1 MKKKLIWGTM
11 LIVSTLFAA
20 CTQQQSNTTFT
31 VTGHISGLN
40 DGDTIQLVPGAI
52 HHNEAAYAKTVVNG
66 GEFTFKGA
74 IDEPRVMNL
83 MIKDSYG
90 SAKFVL
96 ENAKIHID
104 GKASMSPAQDNTPRY
119 HYEVKTT
126 GSPLTLRFDSLVAVR
141 DSMNKVRNAFE
152 VRYREFFA
160 ARNKAMAEKDS
171 KKLAELQQSETA
183 KAMMKEDE
191 DFFHLVETS
200 YNKVIADN
208 KDTYWGPMMMLELTA
223 YLTPDQKDM
232 YEAFSQEAKDSYYGN
247 LVKEELYPAGNIGQQ
262 VKPFTVKDA
271 EGKDVTLATLLEGK
285 KYLLIDFWAS
295 WCGPCR
301 REIPNLKN
309 LYKQY
314 AEKGFQIVSIS
325 IDKNESDW
333 QKALKEE
340 GLEWPNF
347 RSQEVSDLY
356 RVKSVPTMYLID
368 SKGVLVGTDLRG
380 EALVKKLAELF
391 Q

>member
-1 MKKKLIWGTM
+1 M
-11 LIVSTLFAA
+11 
-20 CTQQQSNTTFT
+20 
-31 VTGHISGLN
+31 
-40 DGDTIQLVPGAI
+40 
-52 HHNEAAYAKTVVNG
+52 
-66 GEFTFKGA
+66 
-74 IDEPRVMNL
+74 
-83 MIKDSYG
+83 
-90 SAKFVL
+90 
-96 ENAKIHID
+96 
-104 GKASMSPAQDNTPRY
+104 
-119 HYEVKTT
+119 
-126 GSPLTLRFDSLVAVR
+126 
-141 DSMNKVRNAFE
+141 
-152 VRYREFFA
+152 
-160 ARNKAMAEKDS
+160 
-171 KKLAELQQSETA
+171 
-183 KAMMKEDE
+183 
-191 DFFHLVETS
+191 
-200 YNKVIADN
+200 
-208 KDTYWGPMMMLELTA
+208 
-223 YLTPDQKDM
+223 
-232 YEAFSQEAKDSYYGN
+232 
-247 LVKEELYPAGNIGQQ
+247 KEELYPAGNIGQQ

>member
-1 MKKKLIWGTM
+1 MHYVIGDIHNDLKKLKQILKQINITRDDE
-11 LIVSTLFAA
+11 LIVL
-20 CTQQQSNTTFT
+20 
-31 VTGHISGLN
+31 
-40 DGDTIQLVPGAI
+40 GDVFDR
-52 HHNEAAYAKTVVNG
+52 G
-66 GEFTFKGA
+66 GETADPFGVYCA
-74 IDEPRVMNL
+74 L
-83 MIKDSYG
+83 AG
-90 SAKFVL
+90 L
-96 ENAKIHID
+96 Q
-104 GKASMSPAQDNTPRY
+104 GKCSWIRGNHDDWLANYTYEYFNTP
-119 HYEVKTT
+119 
-126 GSPLTLRFDSLVAVR
+126 
-141 DSMNKVRNAFE
+141 
-152 VRYREFFA
+152 
-160 ARNKAMAEKDS
+160 EK
-171 KKLAELQQSETA
+171 KRHKLAPYGYNSFELLRQRITEVD
-183 KAMMKEDE
+183 MR
-191 DFFHLVETS
+191 
-200 YNKVIADN
+200 NIADLI
-208 KDTYWGPMMMLELTA
+208 KGLPLQKELE
-223 YLTPDQKDM
+223 
-232 YEAFSQEAKDSYYGN
+232 
-247 LVKEELYPAGNIGQQ
+247 
-262 VKPFTVKDA
+262 
-271 EGKDVTLATLLEGK
+271 LEGK